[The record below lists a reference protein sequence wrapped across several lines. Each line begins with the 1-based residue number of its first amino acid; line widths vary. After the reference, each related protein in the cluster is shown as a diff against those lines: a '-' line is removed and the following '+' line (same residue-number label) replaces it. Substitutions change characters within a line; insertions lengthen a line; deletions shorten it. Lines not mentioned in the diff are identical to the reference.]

1 MANMIELVNK
11 YLPILDAQYKLE
23 ARSSILDVAPEFV
36 QMTRDAKKVKIA
48 KMRVDG
54 LADYSRNNGFT
65 TGSMELTWE
74 EHEFTQDRGRAIQVD
89 VMDDTETFGLAFGRL
104 AGEFQRLHVIPE
116 IDAYR
121 FSKYYQKAAT
131 KQEITLDAGAII
143 KYIDDIDAQMDDDE
157 VHEEDRILFVN
168 PTVFKFIMNDP
179 ELVKRISVEGVQDKT
194 VNKKFYYY
202 NGHLIIKVP
211 STRFYTAIETLDG
224 SSSGEEVGGYKMATG
239 AKIIAMLMIQR
250 WSVIQL
256 AKRRIARVW
265 APTRELAAGTDGVNP
280 NADAWK
286 FDFRVYHD
294 AWALDNK
301 LNGIYGATL
310 ADVGITSVDITTSDS
325 DVTIAGNAGARTAS
339 ISMTSVDAFLAEAK
353 VTATGGASTAVT
365 WSTSDNT
372 KASVDASGNVSI
384 LASGSAVI
392 TATSVYDPT
401 KKATLTL
408 TITA

>member
-65 TGSMELTWE
+65 AGSMELTWE

-104 AGEFQRLHVIPE
+104 ASEFQRLHVIPE

-131 KQEITLDAGAII
+131 KQEIALSSGAII

-157 VHEEDRILFVN
+157 VPEEDRILFVN

-211 STRFYTAIETLDG
+211 STRFYTKIETLDG
-224 SSSGEEVGGYKMATG
+224 SSSGEEIGGYKMATG

-310 ADVGITSVDITTSDS
+310 AGAGITSVDIATSDP
-325 DVTIAGNAGARTAS
+325 DVTIAGSAGARTAS
-339 ISMTSVDAFLAEAK
+339 ISMTTVDAFLAEAK
-353 VTATGGASTAVT
+353 VVATGGASTAVT
-365 WSTSDNT
+365 WSTSDNA
-372 KASVDASGNVSI
+372 KASVDASGNVTI
-384 LASGSAVI
+384 LAAGSAII

>member
-65 TGSMELTWE
+65 AGSMELTWE

-131 KQEITLDAGAII
+131 KQEITLSSGAII

-157 VHEEDRILFVN
+157 VPEEDRILFVN

-224 SSSGEEVGGYKMATG
+224 SSSGEEIGGYKMAAG

-301 LNGIYGATL
+301 LNGIYGSTL
-310 ADVGITSVDITTSDS
+310 ADVGITSVDIATSDP
-325 DVTIAGNAGARTAS
+325 DVTIAGSAGARTAS
-339 ISMTSVDAFLAEAK
+339 ISMTSVDAFQAEAK
-353 VTATGGASTAVT
+353 VVATGGASTAVT
-365 WSTSDNT
+365 WGTSDNT

>member
-157 VHEEDRILFVN
+157 VPEEDRILFVN

-211 STRFYTAIETLDG
+211 STRFYTKIETLDG
-224 SSSGEEVGGYKMATG
+224 SSSGEEIGGYKMATG

-301 LNGIYGATL
+301 LNGIYGSTL
-310 ADVGITSVDITTSDS
+310 ADVGITSVDIATSDP
-325 DVTIAGNAGARTAS
+325 DVTIAGTAGARTAS
-339 ISMTSVDAFLAEAK
+339 ISMTSVNAFLAEAK

-384 LASGSAVI
+384 LASGLAII